1 MIARLVK
8 IKAADSTRF
17 IRADESHEPRATSP
31 ISTSSCIRSALAQRF
46 RLSRLPPR
54 RREQGARGSHRMDA
68 THGLAQIASHANSQL
83 GQHQQQHTPQPQHP
97 HQQQQHHPHLH
108 QQQYDDSP
116 GDPHGTKRKADDGSQ
131 SASSK
136 SRRSRYISLA
146 CNECKRRKIKCNGQT
161 PCQRC
166 GNLNL
171 ECVYAPNCC
180 NGFKD
185 SPEYKDMA
193 AHMAS
198 LQDQVNILFEN
209 VNTMRA
215 ALGQSA
221 PPSLPPV
228 AQQIAQQQQQQQQQ
242 AALPPPSHSG
252 TPIDPSLQNHTFGLP
267 RAPPSASMSMSPS
280 QAKSRS
286 SFSMQQPSQNSY
298 RGPTSDEFSFG
309 VAGNSLQTMGIT
321 EGKSDANGDN
331 VHGLQPSTS
340 PGQME
345 RNLQLLQAVHEEKDP
360 IYSVSKEEA
369 LRLCR
374 VYEDEMG
381 IMYPVLNIQMVIEYT
396 ERLYSFID
404 AARRNGL
411 VQQGFPGADA
421 IDDENTIILKMIIAC
436 ASTMEG
442 SGSSEL
448 GHSIFESPG
457 VRDAIAKATNG
468 YEISHKAPRL
478 LVLTVRYAIDFIVS
492 GTC

>member
-1 MIARLVK
+1 
-8 IKAADSTRF
+8 
-17 IRADESHEPRATSP
+17 
-31 ISTSSCIRSALAQRF
+31 
-46 RLSRLPPR
+46 
-54 RREQGARGSHRMDA
+54 MDA

-83 GQHQQQHTPQPQHP
+83 VGQHQQQHQQQHTPQQLHHQQQHP
-97 HQQQQHHPHLH
+97 HP
-108 QQQYDDSP
+108 QYDDNSP
-116 GDPHGTKRKADDGSQ
+116 NDPHGTKRKADNDGSQ
-131 SASSK
+131 GAAGSK

-185 SPEYKDMA
+185 SQEYKDMA
-193 AHMAS
+193 SHMAS

-209 VNTMRA
+209 VNTLRA
-215 ALGQSA
+215 VLGQPA
-221 PPSLPPV
+221 PPPQV
-228 AQQIAQQQQQQQQQ
+228 AQQISQQQQQQQ
-242 AALPPPSHSG
+242 ASLPPPSHTG

-267 RAPPSASMSMSPS
+267 KGPPSASMSLSPS
-280 QAKSRS
+280 QSKSR
-286 SFSMQQPSQNSY
+286 SFSMQQQQQSSQTSY
-298 RGPTSDEFSFG
+298 RGPTSNEFSFG
-309 VAGNSLQTMGIT
+309 VADNSLQTMGIT
-321 EGKSDANGDN
+321 EGKVDTNGDN
-331 VHGLQPSTS
+331 VHALQPSTS
-340 PGQME
+340 PGQVE

-381 IMYPVLNIQMVIEYT
+381 IMYPVVNIQTVMQYT

-478 LVLTVRYAIDFIVS
+478 LVLTVCSAIESFHRRQLLI
-492 GTC
+492 

>member
-1 MIARLVK
+1 
-8 IKAADSTRF
+8 
-17 IRADESHEPRATSP
+17 
-31 ISTSSCIRSALAQRF
+31 
-46 RLSRLPPR
+46 
-54 RREQGARGSHRMDA
+54 MDA

-83 GQHQQQHTPQPQHP
+83 GQHQHQQQQQHTPQQLHQQHP
-97 HQQQQHHPHLH
+97 HP
-108 QQQYDDSP
+108 QYDDTTNSP
-116 GDPHGTKRKADDGSQ
+116 GDPHGTKRKADHDGSQ
-131 SASSK
+131 GAAGSK

-185 SPEYKDMA
+185 SQEYKDMA
-193 AHMAS
+193 SHMAS

-209 VNTMRA
+209 VNTLRA
-215 ALGQSA
+215 VLGQPA
-221 PPSLPPV
+221 PPPV
-228 AQQIAQQQQQQQQQ
+228 AQQIPQQ
-242 AALPPPSHSG
+242 PPPSHTG

-267 RAPPSASMSMSPS
+267 RGPPSASMSTSPS
-280 QAKSRS
+280 QTKSRG
-286 SFSMQQPSQNSY
+286 FSLQQQQQQSQTSY
-298 RGPTSDEFSFG
+298 RGPTSNEFSFG
-309 VAGNSLQTMGIT
+309 VADNSLQTMGIT
-321 EGKSDANGDN
+321 DGKADANGDN
-331 VHGLQPSTS
+331 VHALQPSTS
-340 PGQME
+340 PGQVE

-381 IMYPVLNIQMVIEYT
+381 IMYPVVNITTVMEYT

-457 VRDAIAKATNG
+457 VRDAVAKATSG

-478 LVLTVRYAIDFIVS
+478 LVLTVCYAIDIVCPATPTNLFS
-492 GTC
+492 VTLRIPL

>member
-1 MIARLVK
+1 
-8 IKAADSTRF
+8 
-17 IRADESHEPRATSP
+17 
-31 ISTSSCIRSALAQRF
+31 
-46 RLSRLPPR
+46 
-54 RREQGARGSHRMDA
+54 MDA

-83 GQHQQQHTPQPQHP
+83 GQHQHHQQHTPQQQHLQ
-97 HQQQQHHPHLH
+97 HQQH
-108 QQQYDDSP
+108 QYDESP
-116 GDPHGTKRKADDGSQ
+116 SDPHGTKRKADDGSQ

-185 SPEYKDMA
+185 SQEYKDMA

-221 PPSLPPV
+221 PSLPPV
-228 AQQIAQQQQQQQQQ
+228 AQQIAQQQQQQ
-242 AALPPPSHSG
+242 AALPPPSHNG

-267 RAPPSASMSMSPS
+267 RAPPSASMSISPS
-280 QAKSRS
+280 QTKSRS
-286 SFSMQQPSQNSY
+286 SFSMQQPPQNSY
-298 RGPTSDEFSFG
+298 RGPTSTEFSFG
-309 VAGNSLQTMGIT
+309 VADNSLQTMGIT
-321 EGKSDANGDN
+321 EGKPDSNGDN

-381 IMYPVLNIQMVIEYT
+381 IMYPVLNIQTVMEYT

-457 VRDAIAKATNG
+457 VRDAISKATNG

-478 LVLTVRYAIDFIVS
+478 LVLTVCYAIDLSSEAPANLIP
-492 GTC
+492 GTLRIPLRQ

>member
-1 MIARLVK
+1 
-8 IKAADSTRF
+8 
-17 IRADESHEPRATSP
+17 
-31 ISTSSCIRSALAQRF
+31 
-46 RLSRLPPR
+46 
-54 RREQGARGSHRMDA
+54 MDA

-83 GQHQQQHTPQPQHP
+83 GQHQQHQPQHP
-97 HQQQQHHPHLH
+97 HP
-108 QQQYDDSP
+108 QQYDDTNP
-116 GDPHGTKRKADDGSQ
+116 IDPHGTKRKADDGSQ
-131 SASSK
+131 SAAGSK

-185 SPEYKDMA
+185 SQEYKDMA
-193 AHMAS
+193 AHVAS

-209 VNTMRA
+209 VNSLRA
-215 ALGQSA
+215 ALGQ
-221 PPSLPPV
+221 P
-228 AQQIAQQQQQQQQQ
+228 QQQQQQQD
-242 AALPPPSHSG
+242 LPPPPPPPSHSA
-252 TPIDPSLQNHTFGLP
+252 TPIDPSLQSHSFGPPP
-267 RAPPSASMSMSPS
+267 RAPTSGSMSMSPS
-280 QAKSRS
+280 QTKGR
-286 SFSMQQPSQNSY
+286 SFSMQQPHNSY
-298 RGPTSDEFSFG
+298 RGPTSNEFSFG
-309 VAGNSLQTMGIT
+309 VADNSLQTMGIT
-321 EGKSDANGDN
+321 DGKADANGED
-331 VHGLQPSTS
+331 VQALQPSTS

-345 RNLQLLQAVHEEKDP
+345 RNMQLLQAVHEEKDP
-360 IYSVSKEEA
+360 IYSVSREEA

-381 IMYPVLNIQMVIEYT
+381 IMYPVLNIQSVMEYT

-448 GHSIFESPG
+448 GQSIFESPG
-457 VRDAIAKATNG
+457 VREAVAKATNG
-468 YEISHKAPRL
+468 YMISYKAPRL
-478 LVLTVRYAIDFIVS
+478 LVMTVCYILHFPLSIY
-492 GTC
+492 

>member
-1 MIARLVK
+1 
-8 IKAADSTRF
+8 
-17 IRADESHEPRATSP
+17 
-31 ISTSSCIRSALAQRF
+31 
-46 RLSRLPPR
+46 
-54 RREQGARGSHRMDA
+54 MDA

-83 GQHQQQHTPQPQHP
+83 GQHQHLHQ
-97 HQQQQHHPHLH
+97 HQQQQQQNQHQPQQHQHQQQHPQQHPHPQ

-185 SPEYKDMA
+185 SQEYKDMA

-198 LQDQVNILFEN
+198 LQDQVNVLFEN

-215 ALGQSA
+215 ALGQSV
-221 PPSLPPV
+221 PPPIP
-228 AQQIAQQQQQQQQQ
+228 QQQQQ
-242 AALPPPSHSG
+242 APLPPPTSHTG
-252 TPIDPSLQNHTFGLP
+252 TPIDPSLQNHNFGLP
-267 RAPPSASMSMSPS
+267 RAPPSTSMSMSPS
-280 QAKSRS
+280 HTKSR
-286 SFSMQQPSQNSY
+286 SFSMQQQPQTSY
-298 RGPTSDEFSFG
+298 RGPTSTEFSFG
-309 VAGNSLQTMGIT
+309 VADNSLQTMGIT
-321 EGKSDANGDN
+321 EGKGDANGDD
-331 VHGLQPSTS
+331 VHGLPRSTS

-381 IMYPVLNIQMVIEYT
+381 IMYPVLNIQTVMEYT

-421 IDDENTIILKMIIAC
+421 IDDENTIVLKMIIAC

-442 SGSSEL
+442 SGSSDL
-448 GHSIFESPG
+448 GRSIFESPG
-457 VRDAIAKATNG
+457 VRDAVAKATNG

-478 LVLTVRYAIDFIVS
+478 LVLTVCYANHFLFS
-492 GTC
+492 GVY

>member
-1 MIARLVK
+1 
-8 IKAADSTRF
+8 
-17 IRADESHEPRATSP
+17 
-31 ISTSSCIRSALAQRF
+31 
-46 RLSRLPPR
+46 
-54 RREQGARGSHRMDA
+54 MDA

-83 GQHQQQHTPQPQHP
+83 GQHQQPPQ
-97 HQQQQHHPHLH
+97 QQQQHQQQH
-108 QQQYDDSP
+108 QQHQHVQYDDSP

-131 SASSK
+131 GAGSK

-185 SPEYKDMA
+185 SQEYKDMA

-198 LQDQVNILFEN
+198 LQDQVNVLFEN

-215 ALGQSA
+215 ALGHSV
-221 PPSLPPV
+221 PPA
-228 AQQIAQQQQQQQQQ
+228 AQQIPNQQQQPS
-242 AALPPPSHSG
+242 LPPPSHSS

-267 RAPPSASMSMSPS
+267 RAPPTLSPS
-280 QAKSRS
+280 HTKSR
-286 SFSMQQPSQNSY
+286 SFSMQQQPQTSY
-298 RGPTSDEFSFG
+298 RGPTSTEFSFG
-309 VAGNSLQTMGIT
+309 VADNSLQTMGIT
-321 EGKSDANGDN
+321 DGKADANGDD
-331 VHGLQPSTS
+331 VHQLQQSTS
-340 PGQME
+340 PSQME
-345 RNLQLLQAVHEEKDP
+345 RNLQLLQAVHEDKDP
-360 IYSVSKEEA
+360 IYTVSKEEA

-381 IMYPVLNIQMVIEYT
+381 IMYPVLNIQTIMEYT
-396 ERLYSFID
+396 ERLYNFID

-411 VQQGFPGADA
+411 VQTGFPGADA
-421 IDDENTIILKMIIAC
+421 IDDENTIQLKMIIAC

-448 GHSIFESPG
+448 GQNIFESPG
-457 VRDAIAKATNG
+457 VKEAVAKAMNG
-468 YEISHKAPRL
+468 YMISNKAPRL
-478 LVLTVRYAIDFIVS
+478 LVLTVYCDINLPLSAL
-492 GTC
+492 C

>member
-1 MIARLVK
+1 
-8 IKAADSTRF
+8 
-17 IRADESHEPRATSP
+17 
-31 ISTSSCIRSALAQRF
+31 
-46 RLSRLPPR
+46 
-54 RREQGARGSHRMDA
+54 MDA

-83 GQHQQQHTPQPQHP
+83 GQHQQQQ
-97 HQQQQHHPHLH
+97 HQQQQHTPQQLH
-108 QQQYDDSP
+108 QQQQQHSHPQYDDTNSP
-116 GDPHGTKRKADDGSQ
+116 NDPHGTKRKADHDGSQ
-131 SASSK
+131 GAAGSK

-185 SPEYKDMA
+185 SQEYKDMA
-193 AHMAS
+193 SHMAS

-215 ALGQSA
+215 ALGQPA
-221 PPSLPPV
+221 PPPNV
-228 AQQIAQQQQQQQQQ
+228 AQQISQQQQQQ
-242 AALPPPSHSG
+242 ASLPPPSHTG

-267 RAPPSASMSMSPS
+267 RGPPSSTMSMSPS
-280 QAKSRS
+280 QTKSRS
-286 SFSMQQPSQNSY
+286 FSIQQQQSQTSY
-298 RGPTSDEFSFG
+298 RGPTSNEFSFG
-309 VAGNSLQTMGIT
+309 VADNSLQTMGIT
-321 EGKSDANGDN
+321 EGKADANGDN
-331 VHGLQPSTS
+331 VHALQPSTS
-340 PGQME
+340 PGQVE

-381 IMYPVLNIQMVIEYT
+381 IMYPVVNIPTVMEYT

-478 LVLTVRYAIDFIVS
+478 LVLTVCNAVESSIC